1 MASRDS
7 TAPRG
12 LPGRLIMIV
21 VARIP
26 ATARDKI
33 ARGVFFAPSE
43 RMCSPKPGMSLST
56 TAIVASGVTSRG
68 PTPVPPVV
76 RITSASLASAVFSRS
91 VAIAARSSGKTCEDT
106 TCQRRSLQRAMTAG
120 PEQSSDFPLLTESLI
135 VTTATRMAGFT
146 MNYPSATSWSSL
158 VV

>member
-1 MASRDS
+1 MASSDS

-33 ARGVFFAPSE
+33 ARGVFFDPAK
-43 RMCSPKPGMSLST
+43 RMCSPKPGISRST
-56 TAIVASGVTSRG
+56 TARVASGVTSRG

-76 RITSASLASAVFSRS
+76 RITSASLASAVFLSS
-91 VAIAARSSGKTCEDT
+91 VTIAARSSGKRCEDA
-106 TCQRRSLQRAMTAG
+106 TCQPSSLQRAMTAG
-120 PEQSSDFPLLTESLI
+120 PERSSDFPLLTESLI
-135 VTTATRMAGFT
+135 VTTATRMAGFA
-146 MNYPSATSWSSL
+146 MNYPSVTS
-158 VV
+158 